1 MYSFNNLH
9 NNIDD
14 NIRPQRINDI
24 ARDRNLS
31 IHNKLYNVALE
42 RLMKDIMNYENVR
55 NLFDE
60 SLIESEDFD
69 IKDHILNITEH
80 KNITYWKP
88 SNVTIVFKTYV
99 NDRPKFKKLS
109 FSLADYWQS
118 GYTDYERSA
127 KNVMFD
133 KNVENDLEIIKFDYI
148 RGKATVHSKFN
159 DITYEVDFD
168 DLNEHDKRSIEIN
181 LPSDLFIKQINF

>member
-1 MYSFNNLH
+1 M
-9 NNIDD
+9 
-14 NIRPQRINDI
+14 
-24 ARDRNLS
+24 
-31 IHNKLYNVALE
+31 
-42 RLMKDIMNYENVR
+42 
-55 NLFDE
+55 
-60 SLIESEDFD
+60 IESEDFD

-80 KNITYWKP
+80 KNRTYWKP
-88 SNVTIVFKTYV
+88 SNVTIVFKTYG

-109 FSLADYWQS
+109 LSLADYWQS

-181 LPSDLFIKQINF
+181 LPSDLFIKQIIFLLDGII